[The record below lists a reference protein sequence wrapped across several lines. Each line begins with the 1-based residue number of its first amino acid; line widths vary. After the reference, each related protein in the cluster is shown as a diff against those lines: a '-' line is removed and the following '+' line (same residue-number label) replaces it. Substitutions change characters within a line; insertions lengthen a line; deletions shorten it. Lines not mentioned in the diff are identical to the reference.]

1 MAAPEFLGQ
10 ILGDAGTHARSAF
23 GVAQIPLG
31 ACVEIELVAGGRL
44 MFLEAS
50 KLPARVLGGMAVLS
64 VAAVA
69 IAVIAQHYFD
79 VRPCPWCVLQRG
91 IFLVLAALSA
101 SVGCW
106 RASARR
112 GKQCWWAAR

>member
-1 MAAPEFLGQ
+1 
-10 ILGDAGTHARSAF
+10 
-23 GVAQIPLG
+23 
-31 ACVEIELVAGGRL
+31 

-91 IFLVLAALSA
+91 IFLVLAALSGLGWLLA
-101 SVGCW
+101 RKRTVRQAVLVGC
-106 RASARR
+106 ALICLA
-112 GKQCWWAAR
+112 GLTAAMMV